1 MGEDFFGEIRLCI
14 SGKMTE
20 EKLEEGDNSR
30 TRISGNE
37 REMGG
42 NKERYI
48 MERKILSV
56 LLVCGLRG

>member
-1 MGEDFFGEIRLCI
+1 MGKIRLCI

-42 NKERYI
+42 NEERYR
-48 MERKILSV
+48 MERNLLSI
-56 LLVCGLRG
+56 LLVCGLEG